1 MAETRRKSH
10 SSKLSIFVVEDDAWY
25 RELLTHH
32 LTLNPDNTVR
42 GFESASDVL
51 MALEQETPD
60 AITIDYRLPDLDGQQ
75 LIKRI
80 RALAADSALIVISGQ
95 EDVHTALELLR
106 QGVYDYLV
114 KNEETRERL
123 WNAINNVRT
132 QVLLRSELEQLRS
145 QVNSQYE
152 FKNLI
157 IGNCEAIKSVYHL
170 IAKAAATSIN
180 VSLSG
185 ETGTGKELV
194 ARAIH
199 YNSSRSA
206 HPFVAVNLSAIPL
219 ELVESEL
226 FGHEKGAFTGAAQ
239 SRAGRFEEADGGTL
253 FLDEIADVPLAIQV
267 KLLRA
272 IQEREVVRLGSG
284 QRRTVDVRVITATHK
299 ELSTEVKHG
308 RFREDLFYRLLGL
321 PIHLPALRERGNDK
335 LLLAK
340 HFLDQFVQ
348 SNKLGKK
355 QFSSEAKEKLMQYR
369 YPGNVRELKAVVELA
384 AVMSDSDR
392 IEASEISFT
401 ASRTPEDLLDQ
412 DLTLREYERIIVRHY
427 LDRFDQNVIEAAKRL
442 DIGKSTIYKMIK
454 DGEI

>member
-10 SSKLSIFVVEDDAWY
+10 NSKLSIFVVEDDAWY

-32 LTLNPDNTVR
+32 LSLNPDNVVR
-42 GFESASDVL
+42 GFLSASEVL
-51 MALEQETPD
+51 QALEQETPD
-60 AITIDYRLPDLDGQQ
+60 VITIDYRLPDLDGQQ

-123 WNAINNVRT
+123 WNAINNIRT
-132 QVLLRSELEQLRS
+132 QVVLRSELEQLRS

-199 YNSSRSA
+199 YNSSRSS
-206 HPFVAVNLSAIPL
+206 HPFVAVNLAAIPL

-253 FLDEIADVPLAIQV
+253 FLDEIADVPLSIQV
-267 KLLRA
+267 KLMRA

-299 ELSTEVKHG
+299 ELPTEVKQG

-321 PIHLPALRERGNDK
+321 PIHLPSLRERGNDK

-340 HFLDQFVQ
+340 HFLDQFAQ

-412 DLTLREYERIIVRHY
+412 DLTLREYDRIIVRHY
-427 LDRFDQNVIEAAKRL
+427 LDRFDHNVIEAARRL

>member
-75 LIKRI
+75 LIRRI

>member
-1 MAETRRKSH
+1 MAEIRRKSQ
-10 SSKLSIFVVEDDAWY
+10 SSKLNIFVVEDDAWY

-32 LTLNPDNTVR
+32 LSLNPDNSVR
-42 GFESASDVL
+42 GFESASEVL
-51 MALEQETPD
+51 LALEQETPD

-80 RALAADSALIVISGQ
+80 KALASDSALIVISGQ

-132 QVLLRSELEQLRS
+132 QVVLRSELEQLRS

-157 IGNCEAIKSVYHL
+157 IGNCESIKSVYHL

-206 HPFVAVNLSAIPL
+206 HPFVAVNLAAIPVD
-219 ELVESEL
+219 LVESEL
-226 FGHEKGAFTGAAQ
+226 FGHEKGSFTGASQ
-239 SRAGRFEEADGGTL
+239 SRTGRFEEADGGTL

-272 IQEREVVRLGSG
+272 IQEREVVRLGSS
-284 QRRTVDVRVITATHK
+284 QRRTVDVRVITASHK

-321 PIHLPALRERGNDK
+321 PIHLPALKDRGNDK

-340 HFLDQFVQ
+340 HFLDQFAH

-427 LDRFDQNVIEAAKRL
+427 LDRFDHNVIEAASRL

>member
-1 MAETRRKSH
+1 MAEIRRKSQ
-10 SSKLSIFVVEDDAWY
+10 SSKLNIFVVEDDAWY

-32 LTLNPDNTVR
+32 LSLNPDNSVR
-42 GFESASDVL
+42 GFESASEVL
-51 MALEQETPD
+51 LALEQETPD

-75 LIKRI
+75 LIKKI
-80 RALAADSALIVISGQ
+80 KALASDSALIVISGQ

-132 QVLLRSELEQLRS
+132 QVVLRSELEQLRS
-145 QVNSQYE
+145 QVNAQYE

-157 IGNCEAIKSVYHL
+157 IGNCESIKSVYHL

-206 HPFVAVNLSAIPL
+206 HPFVAVNLAAIPVD
-219 ELVESEL
+219 LVESEL
-226 FGHEKGAFTGAAQ
+226 FGHEKGSFTGASQ
-239 SRAGRFEEADGGTL
+239 SRTGRFEEADGGTL

-272 IQEREVVRLGSG
+272 IQEREVVRLGSS
-284 QRRTVDVRVITATHK
+284 QRRTVDVRVITASHK

-321 PIHLPALRERGNDK
+321 PIHLPALKDRGNDK

-340 HFLDQFVQ
+340 HFLDQFAH

-427 LDRFDQNVIEAAKRL
+427 LDRFDHNVIEAASRL

>member
-10 SSKLSIFVVEDDAWY
+10 NSKLSIFVVEDDAWY

-32 LTLNPDNTVR
+32 LSLNPDNVVR
-42 GFESASDVL
+42 GFLSASEVL
-51 MALEQETPD
+51 QALEQETPD
-60 AITIDYRLPDLDGQQ
+60 VITIDYRLPDLDGQQ

-123 WNAINNVRT
+123 WNAINNIRT
-132 QVLLRSELEQLRS
+132 QVVLRSELEQLRS

-199 YNSSRSA
+199 YNSSRSS
-206 HPFVAVNLSAIPL
+206 HPFVAVNLAAIPL

-253 FLDEIADVPLAIQV
+253 FLDEIADVPLSIQV

-299 ELSTEVKHG
+299 E
-308 RFREDLFYRLLGL
+308 
-321 PIHLPALRERGNDK
+321 
-335 LLLAK
+335 
-340 HFLDQFVQ
+340 
-348 SNKLGKK
+348 
-355 QFSSEAKEKLMQYR
+355 
-369 YPGNVRELKAVVELA
+369 
-384 AVMSDSDR
+384 
-392 IEASEISFT
+392 
-401 ASRTPEDLLDQ
+401 
-412 DLTLREYERIIVRHY
+412 
-427 LDRFDQNVIEAAKRL
+427 
-442 DIGKSTIYKMIK
+442 
-454 DGEI
+454 

>member
-1 MAETRRKSH
+1 MN
-10 SSKLSIFVVEDDAWY
+10 IFVVEDDAWY

-32 LTLNPDNTVR
+32 LSLNPDNSVR
-42 GFESASDVL
+42 GFESASEVL
-51 MALEQETPD
+51 LALEQETPD

-75 LIKRI
+75 LIKKI
-80 RALAADSALIVISGQ
+80 KALASDSALIVISGQ

-132 QVLLRSELEQLRS
+132 QVVLRSELEQLRS

-157 IGNCEAIKSVYHL
+157 IGNCESIKSVYHL

-206 HPFVAVNLSAIPL
+206 HPFVAVNLAAIPVD
-219 ELVESEL
+219 LVESEL
-226 FGHEKGAFTGAAQ
+226 FGHEKGSFTGASQ
-239 SRAGRFEEADGGTL
+239 SRTGRFEEADGGTL

-272 IQEREVVRLGSG
+272 IQEREVVRLGSS
-284 QRRTVDVRVITATHK
+284 QRRTVDVRVITASHK

-321 PIHLPALRERGNDK
+321 PIHLPALKDRGNDK

-340 HFLDQFVQ
+340 HFLDQFAH

-427 LDRFDQNVIEAAKRL
+427 LDRFDHNVIEAASRL

>member
-75 LIKRI
+75 LIRRI

-272 IQEREVVRLGSG
+272 IQEREVVRLGAG

>member
-1 MAETRRKSH
+1 MAEIRRKSQ
-10 SSKLSIFVVEDDAWY
+10 SSKLNIFVVEDDAWY

-32 LTLNPDNTVR
+32 LSLNPDNSVR
-42 GFESASDVL
+42 GFESASEVL
-51 MALEQETPD
+51 LALEQETPD

-75 LIKRI
+75 LIKKI
-80 RALAADSALIVISGQ
+80 KALASDSALIVISGQ

-132 QVLLRSELEQLRS
+132 QVVLRSELEQLRS

-157 IGNCEAIKSVYHL
+157 IGNCESIKSVYHL

-206 HPFVAVNLSAIPL
+206 HPFVAVNLAAIPVD
-219 ELVESEL
+219 LVESEL
-226 FGHEKGAFTGAAQ
+226 FGHEKGSFTGASQ
-239 SRAGRFEEADGGTL
+239 SRTGRFEEADGGTL

-272 IQEREVVRLGSG
+272 IQEREVVRLGSS
-284 QRRTVDVRVITATHK
+284 QRRTVDVRVITASHK

-321 PIHLPALRERGNDK
+321 PIHLPALKDRGNDK

-340 HFLDQFVQ
+340 HFLDQFAH

-427 LDRFDQNVIEAAKRL
+427 LDRFDHNVIEAASRL

>member
-1 MAETRRKSH
+1 MN
-10 SSKLSIFVVEDDAWY
+10 IFVVEDDAWY

-32 LTLNPDNTVR
+32 LSLNPDNSVR
-42 GFESASDVL
+42 GFESASEVL
-51 MALEQETPD
+51 LALEQETPD

-80 RALAADSALIVISGQ
+80 KALASDSALIVISGQ

-132 QVLLRSELEQLRS
+132 QVVLRSELEQLRS

-157 IGNCEAIKSVYHL
+157 IGNCESIKSVYHL

-206 HPFVAVNLSAIPL
+206 HPFVAVNLAAIPVD
-219 ELVESEL
+219 LVESEL
-226 FGHEKGAFTGAAQ
+226 FGHEKGSFTGASQ
-239 SRAGRFEEADGGTL
+239 SRTGRFEEADGGTL

-272 IQEREVVRLGSG
+272 IQEREVVRLGSS
-284 QRRTVDVRVITATHK
+284 QRRTVDVRVITASHK

-321 PIHLPALRERGNDK
+321 PIHLPALKDRGNDK

-340 HFLDQFVQ
+340 HFLDQFAH

-427 LDRFDQNVIEAAKRL
+427 LDRFDHNVIEAASRL